1 MASISIC
8 RNLSVFVFLDYYL
21 LSIREKKKKVLS
33 LLLSNF
39 TPDFTFSV
47 LFWLL
52 PFIPCS
58 YRAASETLALASP
71 MSPTAEKGA
80 VALKAM

>member
-8 RNLSVFVFLDYYL
+8 RNLSVFVFLNYYL
-21 LSIREKKKKVLS
+21 LSIREKKKVRS

-39 TPDFTFSV
+39 TADFTFSV

>member
-8 RNLSVFVFLDYYL
+8 RNLSVFVFLNYYP
-21 LSIREKKKKVLS
+21 LSIREKKKKFAAYFCPTS
-33 LLLSNF
+33 
-39 TPDFTFSV
+39 PDFTFSV